1 MGSIWRFRPFSA
13 LPRRSYPLLCFY
25 LMRCVHGHR
34 SRAASEHENER
45 AGSKRPE
52 DCKNTPKNTV
62 FCDFAA
68 VFRLLLL
75 AFALLF
81 LSRDVPWS
89 HGYRF
94 SVITGITEAIDR
106 NIPFFSFL

>member
-1 MGSIWRFRPFSA
+1 MDIAREPLRNMKMSA
-13 LPRRSYPLLCFY
+13 RGRKDRKTAKTP
-25 LMRCVHGHR
+25 
-34 SRAASEHENER
+34 
-45 AGSKRPE
+45 
-52 DCKNTPKNTV
+52 PKNTV